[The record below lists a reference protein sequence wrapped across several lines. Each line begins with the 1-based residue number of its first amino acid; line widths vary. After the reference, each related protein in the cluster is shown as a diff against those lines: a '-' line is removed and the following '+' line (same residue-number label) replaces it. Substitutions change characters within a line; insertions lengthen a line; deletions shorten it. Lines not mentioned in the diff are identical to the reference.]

1 MHMPKRPS
9 RGRVVF
15 FAAQKS
21 PPLNPLTT
29 TPADAT
35 GKIKEASRRD
45 APPLSIMEKGG
56 AAMPRER
63 DNAERT
69 AQTIADAIRQAEKG
83 KGGYVKVTVTVKI
96 NVPPKSKE
104 PKK

>member
-1 MHMPKRPS
+1 MNALFIP
-9 RGRVVF
+9 
-15 FAAQKS
+15 
-21 PPLNPLTT
+21 
-29 TPADAT
+29 
-35 GKIKEASRRD
+35 
-45 APPLSIMEKGG
+45 KGG
-56 AAMPRER
+56 DAMGKEREG
-63 DNAERT
+63 NAERT